1 MKARAW
7 YHALLAVALVGIA
20 AALTLSFRLVSQIE
34 WRSTPQ
40 WELLFEL
47 LAALTAAQVAAFA
60 LSRFGLERRRL
71 PLFIG
76 LGFLGAAISDLIAAL
91 VSQGNYVQPL
101 VGQTQAVIGVW
112 TTGRLLL
119 ALFLVL
125 GLLAQRRWPAA
136 EHARAELGGAIVIG
150 ACVSVAL
157 TQLALMVAA
166 PS

>member
-40 WELLFEL
+40 WQLLFEL

-76 LGFLGAAISDLIAAL
+76 LGFFGAAISDLIAAL

-101 VGQTQAVIGVW
+101 VGR
-112 TTGRLLL
+112 TTRVTDERRVRLVGGGKHHVHELI
-119 ALFLVL
+119 LVL
-125 GLLAQRRWPAA
+125 GRHSDAVW
-136 EHARAELGGAIVIG
+136 HRAHVGNIKQAVVGRAVLR
-150 ACVSVAL
+150 
-157 TQLALMVAA
+157 
-166 PS
+166 